1 AVLLLERD
9 KLLKLRCLGWGL
21 WDGLRG
27 RGGALE
33 RNRPRLLKRLAGPAV
48 APTVPGKAKA

>member
-1 AVLLLERD
+1 ERD

-33 RNRPRLLKRLAGPAV
+33 TNRPRLLKRLAGPAV
-48 APTVPGKAKA
+48 ASVASGKAKA

>member
-1 AVLLLERD
+1 
-9 KLLKLRCLGWGL
+9 
-21 WDGLRG
+21 
-27 RGGALE
+27 